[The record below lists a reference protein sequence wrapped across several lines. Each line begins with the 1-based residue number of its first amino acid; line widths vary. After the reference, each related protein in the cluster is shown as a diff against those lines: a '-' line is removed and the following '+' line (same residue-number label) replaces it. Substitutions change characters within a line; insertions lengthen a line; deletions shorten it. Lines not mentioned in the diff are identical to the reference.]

1 MIGRLPTGTIGF
13 GIVSETSRKRVPLQH
28 SYAPVPLSPLPS
40 ARSSTVDLPKENLA
54 RRDAARGSGGSVISA
69 EPLPLVRGE
78 LRFEVRP

>member
-1 MIGRLPTGTIGF
+1 
-13 GIVSETSRKRVPLQH
+13 
-28 SYAPVPLSPLPS
+28 VPLSPQPS